1 MLKETVFPVIDQLPD
16 GVRLSPEVLV
26 PRLGESLVEKGLL
39 SEKDLERAL
48 AHQAERA
55 ASGNPCLLGQALIEL
70 GLIDRATLD
79 EVIAAQIYL
88 LQTEIHRINQELEG
102 RVQARTAELQSA
114 LMKLTELNQLKSNF
128 IAGISHELR
137 TPLTHIKG
145 YLDLFSDLSL
155 GPLTPMQLKALEVLK
170 RSEARLETLIEDLI
184 HFSLADRGELAINLQ
199 PISIKYQVVSAI
211 KRCIERAANKG
222 VTVITELPDDLPPVQ
237 ADQEKI
243 MWVLGH
249 LLDNAIKFTPA
260 GGRIVIAAD
269 IDQDQ
274 MWIRIKDTGIG
285 IPQDRVEE
293 IFQPFHQLDGSMT
306 RRYSGIGLGLS
317 LVKSILD
324 AHGSPI
330 EVESTVGSGTTV
342 SFSLKIA

>member
-1 MLKETVFPVIDQLPD
+1 MLKETIFPVIEQLPE
-16 GVRLSPEVLV
+16 GVRLSPEMLA
-26 PRLGESLVEKGLL
+26 PRLGESLVEKGFLK
-39 SEKDLERAL
+39 ETDLERAL
-48 AHQAERA
+48 AYQAERA
-55 ASGNPCLLGQALIEL
+55 TGGNPCLLGQALVEL

-79 EVIAAQIYL
+79 EVIAAQIYQ
-88 LQTEIHRINQELEG
+88 LQAEIRRINQELEQ
-102 RVQARTAELQSA
+102 RVQERTAELQNA
-114 LMKLTELNQLKSNF
+114 LMQLTELNQLKSNF

-145 YLDLFSDLSL
+145 YLDLLSDLSL

-170 RSEARLETLIEDLI
+170 RSEARLEALIEDLI

-199 PISIKYQVVSAI
+199 PFSIKDQAIATI
-211 KRCIERAANKG
+211 KRCIERATQKG
-222 VTVITELPDDLPPVQ
+222 ITVTTELPDNLPPVR

-243 MWVLGH
+243 LWVLGH
-249 LLDNAIKFTPA
+249 LLDNAIKFTPK
-260 GGRIVIAAD
+260 GGCIVIKSD

-274 MWIRIKDTGIG
+274 VRIRIKDTGIG
-285 IPQDRVEE
+285 IPKDRIEE

-306 RRYSGIGLGLS
+306 RRYPGIGLGLS

-324 AHGSPI
+324 AHGSQI
-330 EVESTVGSGTTV
+330 EVESTVGSGTTI